1 MGQQRRCSGSQ
12 HHNMSE
18 YVEKLCHV
26 VHGQAGEHGLVRHII
41 GRMSGRRQKRGTER
55 TGTSREPLFTKT
67 VKDETRKDG
76 KEIVKTLLKKIHE
89 TSFKEGKKIEKE
101 RITREKAINYSEY
114 CQEGIPG
121 REMEWLRQI
130 RTSEIMKS
138 TEGLGRNMA
147 ENKERKE
154 QEMAGLKSLQSE
166 EMDIYVQFNSI
177 RAIKEKKDP
186 VVDVAEETG
195 GGEEHVA
202 VNGLELARS
211 RLKCPVCLER
221 MKPPSRIW
229 MCPQTHLVCQDCQD
243 EMENDVCPTC
253 WSERVTGRAFQA
265 ENMARALFG
274 CQSHLFKNTYLIF

>member
-55 TGTSREPLFTKT
+55 TGTSLEPLFTKT

-89 TSFKEGKKIEKE
+89 TSIKEGKTI
-101 RITREKAINYSEY
+101 
-114 CQEGIPG
+114 
-121 REMEWLRQI
+121 
-130 RTSEIMKS
+130 EIMKS
-138 TEGLGRNMA
+138 TERLGRNMA
-147 ENKERKE
+147 ENKARKE
-154 QEMAGLKSLQSE
+154 REMAGLKSLQSE

-229 MCPQTHLVCQDCQD
+229 MCPRTHLLCQDCLD